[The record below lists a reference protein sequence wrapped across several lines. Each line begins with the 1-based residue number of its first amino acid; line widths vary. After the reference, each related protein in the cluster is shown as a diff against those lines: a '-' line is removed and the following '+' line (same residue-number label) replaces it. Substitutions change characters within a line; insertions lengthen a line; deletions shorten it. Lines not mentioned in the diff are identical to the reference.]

1 MVDHANTRL
10 SARLRRHSLRH
21 RLNCASWLLIMRTR
35 KPNDEEKIAVDRR
48 IFKWRVT
55 LRDLRTGAVRELPLE
70 EMTRIHLVRKRN
82 EAQRPNESVLRLKDD
97 STIIEAV
104 SLDDLAA
111 QLRRT
116 YPDETHERTLHRKRD
131 EDAEQR
137 RCQALDDL
145 GRLLAQLAV
154 DKLMNERDEQ
164 SLNRRPEE

>member
-1 MVDHANTRL
+1 MGTK
-10 SARLRRHSLRH
+10 
-21 RLNCASWLLIMRTR
+21 
-35 KPNDEEKIAVDRR
+35 KPNGGDDGAPHQQ
-48 IFKWRVT
+48 IFKWWVS

-70 EMTRIHLVRKRN
+70 EITRIHLARKN

-131 EDAEQR
+131 EDAER
-137 RCQALDDL
+137 RRREALDNL
-145 GRLLAQLAV
+145 GRLFAQLAV
-154 DKLMNERDEQ
+154 DELMNEHDEQ
-164 SLNRRPEE
+164 SSNRRHEE